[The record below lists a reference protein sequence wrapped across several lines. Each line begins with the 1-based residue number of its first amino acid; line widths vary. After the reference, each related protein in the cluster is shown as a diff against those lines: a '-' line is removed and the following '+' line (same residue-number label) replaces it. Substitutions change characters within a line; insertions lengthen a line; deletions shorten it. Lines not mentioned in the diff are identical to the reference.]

1 MQKSILTKTNPGT
14 LPRRGPKFLRALSHR
29 NYRLWFIGQG
39 ISLIGSW
46 MQTMAQQV
54 LVYDLTGS
62 AAALGMVALLG
73 LIPLIPLS
81 LWGGSI
87 ADRFPK
93 RSILIVTQI
102 TMMIEALILAALT
115 WMGLV
120 QVWHVY
126 ILSFILGAVNA
137 VDVPVRQAFT
147 VEMVDGKED
156 LTNAIGL
163 NSAMFNLGRALGPA
177 MAGILVAATG
187 AGMAFFL
194 NSLTF
199 IAVIVCLFM
208 MRNLPPAQA
217 GLQTSSNSIT
227 HMKEG
232 LLYVRGQPLM
242 IVLISLVGV
251 SAFLSMPFNT
261 LMPVFATHVLGE
273 SAAPVVDYF
282 CSPTTGLFTCQSP
295 EALPLGTLL
304 TIMGIGALSGA
315 FFIAAM
321 PDDARRGRYLTA
333 GNLLFPICLLV
344 FAFSRSFLLSLVV
357 MFLTGFSFVCQN
369 ALTNTMIQLFS
380 PDAMRGRIMG
390 LYTMIFQGMMRLGSM
405 QAGLV
410 SDWIGAP
417 LSVGIG
423 AAVSLVYGVFVALRY
438 PRIRNS

>member
-1 MQKSILTKTNPGT
+1 MQSVIQSNQKSQMNQY
-14 LPRRGPKFLRALSHR
+14 RGPKFLRALSHR
-29 NYRLWFIGQG
+29 NYKLWFVGQG

-62 AAALGMVALLG
+62 AAALGMVNLIG
-73 LIPLIPLS
+73 LIPLVPLA

-93 RSILIVTQI
+93 RTVLIFTQVIL
-102 TMMIEALILAALT
+102 MLEALILAILSWT
-115 WMGLV
+115 GVV

-126 ILSFILGAVNA
+126 LLSFILGAVNA

-147 VEMVDGKED
+147 VEMVEGKDD

-177 MAGILVAATG
+177 LAGILVAATG
-187 AGMAFFL
+187 TAMAFFL
-194 NSLTF
+194 NSITF
-199 IAVIVCLFM
+199 IAVIICLFM
-208 MRNLPPAQA
+208 MTNLPMPKMIRQ
-217 GLQTSSNSIT
+217 GRDQTLK

-232 LLYVRGQPLM
+232 LDYVRGDKM
-242 IVLISLVGV
+242 MVVLVSLVGV

-261 LMPVFATHVLGE
+261 LMPVFATDVLGIN
-273 SAAPVVDYF
+273 AKPIVDYF
-282 CSPTTGLFTCQSP
+282 CNPATGLFTCRSP
-295 EALPLGTLL
+295 EALPLGALL
-304 TIMGIGALSGA
+304 TLMGIGALSGA

-321 PDDARRGRYLTA
+321 PDNAKRGRYLTA
-333 GNLLFPICLLV
+333 GNLIFPVCLLI
-344 FAFSRSFLLSLVV
+344 FAFSRSFVVSLFV
-357 MFLTGFSFVCQN
+357 MFITGFSFVCQN
-369 ALTNTMIQLFS
+369 ALANTLIQLFS
-380 PDAMRGRIMG
+380 PDEMRGRIMG

-410 SDWIGAP
+410 ADWIGAP

-423 AAVSLVYGVFVALRY
+423 AAVSLLYGLFVAVRY
-438 PRIRNS
+438 PKIRQS

>member
-1 MQKSILTKTNPGT
+1 MESLVSANQNSQASNY
-14 LPRRGPKFLRALSHR
+14 RGPKFLRALSHR
-29 NYRLWFIGQG
+29 NYKLWFIGQG

-62 AAALGMVALLG
+62 AAALGVVALIG
-73 LIPLIPLS
+73 LIPLIPLA

-93 RSILIVTQI
+93 RTILIFTQVI
-102 TMMIEALILAALT
+102 LMLEALILAILSWT
-115 WMGLV
+115 GVV

-126 ILSFILGAVNA
+126 VLSFILGAVNA

-147 VEMVDGKED
+147 VEMVEGKDD

-177 MAGILVAATG
+177 LAGILVAATG
-187 AGMAFFL
+187 TAMAFFL
-194 NSLTF
+194 NGITF
-199 IAVIVCLFM
+199 IAVIICLFM
-208 MRNLPPAQA
+208 MKNLPTPKMIRQ
-217 GLQTSSNSIT
+217 GRDQTLK

-232 LLYVRGQPLM
+232 LDYVRGDRM
-242 IVLISLVGV
+242 MVILISLVGV

-261 LMPVFATHVLGE
+261 LMPVFATDVLGN
-273 SAAPVVDYF
+273 SAKPIVEYF
-282 CSPTTGLFTCQSP
+282 CNPATGLFTCQNP

-304 TIMGIGALSGA
+304 TLMGIGALVGA

-321 PDDARRGRYLTA
+321 SDSAKRGRYLTA
-333 GNLLFPICLLV
+333 GNLIFPICLLV
-344 FAFSRSFLLSLVV
+344 FAFSRSFVVSLIV

-369 ALTNTMIQLFS
+369 ALANTLIQLFS
-380 PDAMRGRIMG
+380 PDEMRGRIMG

-410 SDWIGAP
+410 ADWIGAP

-423 AAVSLVYGVFVALRY
+423 ATVSLIYGLFVAVRY
-438 PRIRNS
+438 PKIRQS

>member
-1 MQKSILTKTNPGT
+1 MQSIIQSNQVSQENQY
-14 LPRRGPKFLRALSHR
+14 RGPKFLRALSHR
-29 NYRLWFIGQG
+29 NYRLWFVGQG

-62 AAALGMVALLG
+62 AAALGIVSLLG

-81 LWGGSI
+81 FWGGSI

-93 RSILIVTQI
+93 RTILIFTQI
-102 TMMIEALILAALT
+102 IMMAEAIILAALS
-115 WMGLV
+115 WAGVV

-126 ILSFILGAVNA
+126 VLSFILGAVNA

-147 VEMVDGKED
+147 VEMVEGKDD

-177 MAGILVAATG
+177 LAGILVAATG
-187 AGMAFFL
+187 AAMAFL
-194 NSLTF
+194 INGLTF

-208 MRNLPPAQA
+208 MTNLPTTHIVHRQRN
-217 GLQTSSNSIT
+217 QTIQ

-232 LLYVRGQPLM
+232 LDYVRGTTTM
-242 IVLISLVGV
+242 VVLISLVGV

-261 LMPVFATHVLGE
+261 LMPVFATDVLGQ

-282 CSPTTGLFTCQSP
+282 CNPTTGIIVCQSP
-295 EALPLGTLL
+295 EALPLGSLL
-304 TIMGIGALSGA
+304 TVMGLGALTGA

-321 PDDARRGRYLTA
+321 PDNAKRGLFLTA
-333 GNLLFPICLLV
+333 GNLIFPVCLLI
-344 FAFSRSFLLSLVV
+344 FAFSRSFVVSLVV
-357 MFLTGFSFVCQN
+357 MFFTGFSFVCQN
-369 ALTNTMIQLFS
+369 ALANTLIQLFS
-380 PDAMRGRIMG
+380 PDEMRGRIMG

-410 SDWIGAP
+410 ADWIGAP

-423 AAVSLVYGVFVALRY
+423 ATASLLYGLYVAVRY
-438 PRIRNS
+438 PKIRQS